1 MSKLT
6 AWLKSDMCWNA
17 MSSLTAKEPS
27 NTNQTFL
34 LEQMMPIIMTHLGGF
49 LSFFEVQTL
58 KAACVVL
65 LRTDRNGLKIS
76 MGSSDWGSF
85 SHTWV
90 WVFDAGYYWKLTFQL
105 NICSVSQ
112 NWLSC
117 YWGNR
122 LIGLC
127 LMTYNWYGG

>member
-1 MSKLT
+1 
-6 AWLKSDMCWNA
+6 

-85 SHTWV
+85 STLLN
-90 WVFDAGYYWKLTFQL
+90 LTPCDS
-105 NICSVSQ
+105 I
-112 NWLSC
+112 
-117 YWGNR
+117 
-122 LIGLC
+122 
-127 LMTYNWYGG
+127 YGRMPRI